1 MHELQLDG
9 LPGPL
14 LIHGGLATG
23 NLASQG
29 NAGGIA
35 RPRAAARACLAKM
48 RTVLELGMPQA
59 VLPPLARP
67 DADFL
72 AACGYDTLAT
82 APPALQRV
90 ACSTAYQWTANAATV
105 APGTDTEDGRT
116 RLLTANLA
124 ANLHRAIEPVG
135 RAAQLRRFLPGLSTL
150 PPMPAHPD
158 LGDEGAANHTR
169 LVGPHGTAH
178 LFVHGASTHGR
189 FRPRQSA
196 LASISAARLLRLRP
210 QLPVFAIQAPAAVDA
225 GAFHNDVV
233 MVGAGDRILMHAQ
246 AWEDPDTV
254 LAQLTSRCGPLRT
267 VRVTDAELTL
277 EEAIGC
283 YLFNS
288 QLLATPHGWVLVA
301 PAECAAGRAAAV
313 TRRLIDIGFVSRVVL
328 VDVRESM
335 RGGGGPACLRLR
347 LTLTDAELAAIDPA
361 IRLTPERIT
370 RLEAWV
376 DRHYRDVLSPDDLA
390 DPRLAQEAAAALAA
404 WDNLWNHG
412 GGGS

>member
-35 RPRAAARACLAKM
+35 KPRAAARACLAKM
-48 RTVLELGMPQA
+48 RTVLELGLPQA
-59 VLPPLARP
+59 FLPPLARP
-67 DADFL
+67 DTDFL
-72 AACGYDTLAT
+72 AACGYSSLAA
-82 APPALQRV
+82 APPELRRV

-105 APGTDTEDGRT
+105 APGADTDDGMT

-124 ANLHRAIEPVG
+124 ANLHRAIEPAG
-135 RAAQLRRFLPGLSTL
+135 RGAQLRRFLPGLTTL
-150 PPMPAHPD
+150 SPLPTHPE

-169 LVGPHGTAH
+169 LVGPRGVAH
-178 LFVHGASTHGR
+178 LFVHGATTHGR
-189 FRPRQSA
+189 FRPRQTA
-196 LASISAARLLRLRP
+196 LASASAARLLHLRP
-210 QLPVFAIQAPAAVDA
+210 GLVVFAEQNPAAVDA

-246 AWEDPDTV
+246 AWNNSDAV
-254 LAQLTSRCGPLRT
+254 LAQLTARCGTLQIACISA
-267 VRVTDAELTL
+267 AELSL
-277 EEAIGC
+277 EEAVGC

-301 PAECAAGRAAAV
+301 PAECADGRAATV
-313 TRRLIDIGFVSRVVL
+313 TRRLVDAGFVTRVVL
-328 VDVRESM
+328 VDVGESM

-347 LTLTDAELAAIDPA
+347 VPLTEAELATIHPA
-361 IRLTPERIT
+361 IRLTSERIT

-376 DRHYRDVLSPDDLA
+376 DRHYRETLTLHDLA
-390 DPRLAQEAAAALAA
+390 DPQLPQEAAAALRA
-404 WDNLWNHG
+404 WEQ
-412 GGGS
+412 

>member
-14 LIHGGLATG
+14 LIHGGLAAG

-29 NAGGIA
+29 NAGGVA

-48 RTVLELGMPQA
+48 RTVLALGLPQA
-59 VLPPLARP
+59 FLPPLTRP
-67 DADFL
+67 DTDFL
-72 AACGYDTLAT
+72 AACGYDSLAE
-82 APPALQRV
+82 APPELRRV

-105 APGTDTEDGRT
+105 APGADTSDGVT

-124 ANLHRAIEPVG
+124 ANLHRAIEPDG
-135 RAAQLRRFLPGLSTL
+135 RAAQLRRFLPGLDILSPL
-150 PPMPAHPD
+150 PGHPD

-169 LVGPHGTAH
+169 LEGPRGVAH
-178 LFVHGASTHGR
+178 LFVHGARTHGR
-189 FRPRQSA
+189 FRPRQTVVASA
-196 LASISAARLLRLRP
+196 SAARLLHLRP
-210 QLPVFAIQAPAAVDA
+210 ELVVFAAQAQAAVDA

-233 MVGAGDRILMHAQ
+233 MVGAGERILMHAQ
-246 AWEDPDTV
+246 AWENPGAV
-254 LAQLTSRCGPLRT
+254 LTQLIARCGHLQ
-267 VRVTDAELTL
+267 VASITDDELTL
-277 EEAIGC
+277 EEAISS

-301 PAECAAGRAAAV
+301 PAECGAGRAAAV
-313 TRRLIDIGFVSRVVL
+313 TRRLVDTGFVTRVVL

-347 LTLTDAELAAIDPA
+347 VPLTDAELAAIHPA

-376 DRHYRDVLSPDDLA
+376 DRHYRDTLSSDDLA
-390 DPRLAQEAAAALAA
+390 DPQLPQEAAAALAA
-404 WDNLWNHG
+404 WENP
-412 GGGS
+412 

>member
-14 LIHGGLATG
+14 LIHGGLAAG

-29 NAGGIA
+29 NAGGVA

-59 VLPPLARP
+59 FLPPLARP
-67 DADFL
+67 DMDFL
-72 AACGYDTLAT
+72 TACGYAALAE

-105 APGTDTEDGRT
+105 APGADTSDGVT

-124 ANLHRAIEPVG
+124 ANLHRAIEPHG
-135 RAAQLRRFLPGLSTL
+135 RAAQLRRFLPGLDIVPPL
-150 PPMPAHPD
+150 PGHPE

-169 LVGPHGTAH
+169 LEGPRGVAH
-178 LFVHGASTHGR
+178 LFVHGATTHGR
-189 FRPRQSA
+189 FRPRQTA
-196 LASISAARLLRLRP
+196 LASASAARRLHLRP
-210 QLPVFAIQAPAAVDA
+210 ELVVFATQAPAAVDA

-246 AWEDPDTV
+246 AWENPDAV
-254 LAQLTSRCGPLRT
+254 LAQLTARCGPLQ
-267 VRVTDAELTL
+267 VASIAHAELTL
-277 EEAIGC
+277 AEAVSS

-301 PAECAAGRAAAV
+301 PAECGEGRAAAV
-313 TRRLIDIGFVSRVVL
+313 TRRLVDDGFVTRVVL

-347 LTLTDAELAAIDPA
+347 VPLTDAELAAIDPA

-376 DRHYRDVLSPDDLA
+376 DQHYRETVSLTDLA
-390 DPRLAQEAAAALAA
+390 DPQLPHEAAAALQA
-404 WDNLWNHG
+404 WEQL
-412 GGGS
+412 